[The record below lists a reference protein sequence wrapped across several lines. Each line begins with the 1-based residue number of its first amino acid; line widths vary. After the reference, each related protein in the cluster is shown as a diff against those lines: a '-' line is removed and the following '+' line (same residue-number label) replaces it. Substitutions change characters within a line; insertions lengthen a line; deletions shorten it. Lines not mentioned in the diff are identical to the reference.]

1 MTQDSN
7 LSQLSHLILQKNRV
21 LDTKIDEESQLSFYQ
36 ENIKEWTQYYNDPDR
51 LRAFSKIEEW
61 YSLWDDRLKLETCM
75 KDPKRLGNFK
85 VNNIIIIYFDFA
97 KFRLT
102 LFNRK
107 SSRKIII
114 FKKSF
119 CLKFIHHRNEI

>member
-1 MTQDSN
+1 MN
-7 LSQLSHLILQKNRV
+7 
-21 LDTKIDEESQLSFYQ
+21 FYQ

-85 VNNIIIIYFDFA
+85 VNSNNFTIRDYFFPEFFETPSYQFTIPIPISKQSSEKNGLVYPSEPIYNVNCPFQ
-97 KFRLT
+97 
-102 LFNRK
+102 
-107 SSRKIII
+107 
-114 FKKSF
+114 
-119 CLKFIHHRNEI
+119 H

>member
-1 MTQDSN
+1 MTQDTN
-7 LSQLSHLILQKNRV
+7 LSQLSQLILKKNRV
-21 LDTKIDEESQLSFYQ
+21 LDTKIDEESQLTFYQ

-85 VNNIIIIYFDFA
+85 VNHITIIYFDF
-97 KFRLT
+97 
-102 LFNRK
+102 
-107 SSRKIII
+107 
-114 FKKSF
+114 
-119 CLKFIHHRNEI
+119 